1 MQPYKF
7 SRLNIRV
14 AAADSSLGCTFFYCI
29 GAANSTIGVSCT
41 TTSCNISHM
50 YATSTEASTVLTGLS
65 ERPCGVSQGW
75 IRAMST
81 AQATEIM
88 SEADSHSAGGLICI
102 EADMAAAGVIT
113 PQRIR

>member
-41 TTSCNISHM
+41 TTSCNIQHRGQYRADWTFRAIWRSFTGM
-50 YATSTEASTVLTGLS
+50 DQSNQATET
-65 ERPCGVSQGW
+65 
-75 IRAMST
+75 MST

-102 EADMAAAGVIT
+102 EADMAAAVVIT